1 MSILKVDTIN
11 EKTSGNGVI
20 IPGHVVQVA
29 QYSDSTVYSN
39 STTSVAQA
47 IQTGTFTL
55 KSSSNKVLV
64 TLNCLTRSIKNSNA
78 GTRIALYRGAVADA
92 SSVRITS
99 GSEPQN
105 YAADPGSEIYDISY
119 LQALD
124 TPNAASVTYSLGFW
138 RHQSGSSSDI
148 RGDHFQTTI
157 ILQEIAV

>member
-39 STTSVAQA
+39 STTSAAQA

-64 TLNCLTRSIKNSNA
+64 TLNCLTRSIKSSNA
-78 GTRIALYRGAVADA
+78 GTRIALYRGAV
-92 SSVRITS
+92 SGGVRITS

-138 RHQSGSSSDI
+138 KHQSGSSSDI